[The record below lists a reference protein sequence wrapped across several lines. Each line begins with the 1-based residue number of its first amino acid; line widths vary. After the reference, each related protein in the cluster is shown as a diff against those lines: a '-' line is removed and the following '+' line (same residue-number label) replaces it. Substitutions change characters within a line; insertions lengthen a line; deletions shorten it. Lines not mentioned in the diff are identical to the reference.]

1 MNDNNIKLER
11 TLSLKAVVLFGLAY
25 MTPLIVLG
33 TFGVIASVS
42 HGAVPTAYLIT
53 TLAMLFTAYSYGIMA
68 RTYPVSGSAYTYARR
83 AIDSRV
89 GFLVGWSVL
98 LDYFFLPMVIW
109 LIGAAY
115 LNARFPEVPSWA
127 FLLGFIGIT
136 TFLNIYGIKMASKVN
151 SLLMVFQILVIGFF
165 VLLSVRHVFSTGGT
179 DALFSLAPFIGEDS
193 GFTTIAAASAVAAYS
208 FLGFD
213 AVTTLT
219 EETIE
224 PKRNIPR
231 AIMLTALIG
240 GGIYVLVGYTTQLA
254 HPGSDFADPD
264 SAAFEIARMIGA
276 DLFGAIF
283 LAGMVLAQFT
293 SGLAAQASASRLL
306 YAMGRDAVLPR
317 KLFGALHPRFHTP
330 VFSIVL
336 TGCIGV
342 IALFMDVLSAASFIN
357 FGAFIAFTMV
367 NLSVIFLVSKD
378 ADAKRRYGV
387 FKGVVVPLIG
397 AMVNLWLMSKLDI
410 NAVILGLIWLLI
422 GVAQLVYLTR
432 FFRREP
438 PEVAF
443 DESDSGSGPESESE
457 PATASADAHR

>member
-1 MNDNNIKLER
+1 MTDNNTRLER

-33 TFGVIASVS
+33 TFGVIASTS
-42 HGAVPTAYLIT
+42 SGAVPTAYLIT
-53 TLAMLFTAYSYGIMA
+53 TVAMLFTAYSYGIMA

-89 GFLVGWSVL
+89 GFMVGWSVL

-115 LNARFPEVPSWA
+115 LNARFPEVPSWV

-136 TFLNIYGIKMASKVN
+136 TFLNIYGIKLASKVN
-151 SLLMVFQILVIGFF
+151 SLLMTFQILVIAFF
-165 VLLSVRHVFSTGGT
+165 VLLSIRHVVSTGGT
-179 DALFSLAPFIGEDS
+179 DALFSLGPFLGEDA
-193 GFTTIAAASAVAAYS
+193 GFSAIAAGAAVAAYS

-240 GGIYVLVGYTTQLA
+240 GGIYVLVGYTTQLV
-254 HPGSDFADPD
+254 HPGSNFVNAD
-264 SAAFEIARMIGA
+264 SAAFEIATTIGA

-283 LAGMVLAQFT
+283 LAGMVFAQFT

-306 YAMGRDAVLPR
+306 FAMGRDAVLPPR
-317 KLFGALHPRFHTP
+317 FFGALHARFHTP
-330 VFSIVL
+330 VFSILL
-336 TGCIGV
+336 TGGIGI
-342 IALFMDVLSAASFIN
+342 IALFLDVLSAASFIN
-357 FGAFIAFTMV
+357 FGAFIAFIMV

-378 ADAKRRYGV
+378 EEARREYGV
-387 FKGVVVPLIG
+387 LKGMAVPLIG
-397 AMVNLWLMSKLDI
+397 AAVNLWLMSKLDI
-410 NAVILGLIWLLI
+410 KAFILGFIWLAI
-422 GVAQLVYLTR
+422 GLAQLTYLTR

-438 PEVAF
+438 PEVDF
-443 DESDSGSGPESESE
+443 DESESE
-457 PATASADAHR
+457 PAHSLAQETR

>member
-1 MNDNNIKLER
+1 MTENNIKLER

-33 TFGVIASVS
+33 TFGVIASAS
-42 HGAVPTAYLIT
+42 EGAVPTAYLIT
-53 TLAMLFTAYSYGIMA
+53 TVAMLFTAYSYGIMA
-68 RTYPVSGSAYTYARR
+68 RTYPVSGSAYTYARK

-89 GFLVGWSVL
+89 GFMVGWSVL

-115 LNARFPEVPSWA
+115 LNARFPEVPGWI

-136 TFLNIYGIKMASKVN
+136 TFLNVYGLKLASKVN
-151 SLLMVFQILVIGFF
+151 SLLMTFQILVIAFF
-165 VLLSVRHVFSTGGT
+165 VLLSVRHVLSTGGAE
-179 DALFSLAPFIGEDS
+179 ALFSLGPFVGDDA
-193 GFTTIAAASAVAAYS
+193 GFTAIAAGAAVAAYA

-254 HPGSDFADPD
+254 HPGSNFANAD

-306 YAMGRDAVLPR
+306 FAMGRDSVLPR

-330 VFSIVL
+330 VFSIAL
-336 TGCIGV
+336 TGAIGIV
-342 IALFMDVLSAASFIN
+342 ALFLDVLSAASFIN

-367 NLSVIFLVSKD
+367 NLSVIFLVNRD
-378 ADAKRRYGV
+378 PEARRRYGV
-387 FKGVVVPLIG
+387 LRGMVVPLIG
-397 AMVNLWLMSKLDI
+397 ALVNLWLMSKLDI
-410 NAVILGLIWLLI
+410 NAVILGLIWLSIGLLQLI
-422 GVAQLVYLTR
+422 NLTH

-438 PEVAF
+438 PEVDF
-443 DESDSGSGPESESE
+443 DESEPE
-457 PATASADAHR
+457 PAPASVEANL